1 MIVFILLSFAIAL
14 NAQISNNVECKGR
27 PLDVIFLVDINERN
41 ITDFNKQ
48 RNRITDIIRYLEEIS
63 VGRNTS
69 YGIIAFHQYP
79 NVSLP
84 IISPFASQ
92 PKKVIDYINTLSGRA
107 GLDSSPV
114 QAFQLA
120 AQEFINSHRPTSN
133 KLIILA
139 HDGIS
144 VDLIAETVEA
154 RWVAT

>member
-1 MIVFILLSFAIAL
+1 
-14 NAQISNNVECKGR
+14 
-27 PLDVIFLVDINERN
+27 
-41 ITDFNKQ
+41 
-48 RNRITDIIRYLEEIS
+48 
-63 VGRNTS
+63 
-69 YGIIAFHQYP
+69 
-79 NVSLP
+79 
-84 IISPFASQ
+84 
-92 PKKVIDYINTLSGRA
+92 VIDYINTLSGRA

-154 RWVAT
+154 RNNLERIDVALFAVASTEKANLPALIGYTTSREHVYATDSDRN